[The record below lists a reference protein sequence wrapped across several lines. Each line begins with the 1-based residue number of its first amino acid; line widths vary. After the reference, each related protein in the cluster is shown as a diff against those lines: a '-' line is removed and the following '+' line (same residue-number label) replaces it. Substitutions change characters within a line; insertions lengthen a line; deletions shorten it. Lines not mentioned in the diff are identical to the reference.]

1 MTIAIDFDN
10 TWTRDPEFWA
20 ETVKRGRER
29 GIDFVMVTGRSGDGE
44 YGNQVRSAVEPYCI
58 PIVFAAMEWK
68 RHAAIRSGWVPDIWI
83 DDMPEYIGPQDALL
97 VGPKIEAS
105 KGR

>member
-29 GIDFVMVTGRSGDGE
+29 GIEFVIVTGRSDEGVFGA
-44 YGNQVRSAVEPYCI
+44 QVRRAIQDI

-68 RHAAIRSGWVPDIWI
+68 RKAALRRGWIVDIWI
-83 DDMPEYIGPQDALL
+83 DDMPEYIGPQDSILI
-97 VGPKIEAS
+97 GPKIEANR
-105 KGR
+105 KK